1 MGPPLKKRGE
11 NKKYESDVWNINLAT
26 TLVHFSMILIVAI
39 MWLVGYL
46 NDWAVP
52 VSKSYI
58 SWRLKNETSDLGCGD
73 GNCYVKSTVH
83 AFDSNVPLLGLVVA
97 FHALSMSWQ
106 FLVLWPGDVQTFYH
120 QDLKRGRNTLRWI
133 EYGVSAPLMIIVIS
147 AMLGE
152 IDMGVYVLLAT
163 CTSVLM
169 GLGYLQEVHMKD
181 TIVPHCLGWGLFL
194 LTWSVPLFTFAIS
207 LDKSPASP
215 PGDVVVIIWITVL
228 IMIALFGCFGVV
240 QVYHVVT
247 ARGGGAHAV
256 SFYRVESA
264 YGLLS
269 ATAKALLAAMLIW
282 LIRTRR
288 ETVKLEFEEDDVFI

>member
-1 MGPPLKKRGE
+1 MRPLPRKGESKK
-11 NKKYESDVWNINLAT
+11 NESDVWNINLAT
-26 TLVHFSMILIVAI
+26 TLVHFFMILIVGI
-39 MWLVGYL
+39 MWLLEYL
-46 NDWAVP
+46 DDWAVP

-73 GNCYVKSTVH
+73 GNCYVKSAVH
-83 AFDSNVPLLGLVVA
+83 AFDSNVPLLALVVS

-106 FLVLWPGDVQTFYH
+106 FLVLWPGDVQKFYH
-120 QDLKRGRNTLRWI
+120 QDLKRGRNTLRWV
-133 EYGVSAPLMIIVIS
+133 EYGVSAPLMIIVVS

-181 TIVPHCLGWGLFL
+181 TVVPHCLGWFLFL
-194 LTWSVPLFTFAIS
+194 LTWSVPLFTFTIS
-207 LDKSPASP
+207 MAKSPATP
-215 PGDVVVIIWITVL
+215 PSEMVVIIWTTV
-228 IMIALFGCFGVV
+228 IVMIALFGCFGVV

-247 ARGGGAHAV
+247 ARGDGANA
-256 SFYRVESA
+256 SFYRIESA

-282 LIRTRR
+282 LIRTRKD
-288 ETVKLEFEEDDVFI
+288 TVKLEFSENDVFV